1 MASDAAA
8 PLAEALQSAA
18 AWAGQATT
26 NLGRPPTSPCW
37 SLVVPTVAV
46 ATTILLKEEPRRRE
60 EKRPVPGATFY
71 DAMRLRSAVSFILEL
86 MCCLLAY
93 AVSYLRRPKG
103 DKDVIAIYCGFGF
116 IPGEKNGWDGN
127 ALKRGAGG
135 SEQCAIRL
143 ARGLV
148 QRGRKVTVFSGR
160 RRRAIQVEGVT
171 YAPASQFDVRGKYE
185 AIVVWRVPQILLV
198 QAWLGRSLDA
208 KALSFWIHDGSYLAL
223 LSAAGATFRSQIR
236 RAVRVADSV
245 VYPSREM
252 RVAQFEALFP
262 STDAHDGGRDVLAKA
277 TVVPHGV
284 PRYFDDVH
292 DGQRRDG
299 WLLWPVSPER
309 GLAELLRMLPS
320 LRNAVKSRGG
330 DFRVV
335 VCHLR
340 GGYHENTKLELPDDV
355 VFAGMLPPKRLAAML
370 RSCALF
376 VFPSSVPEAFSLAT
390 WECALHGVVPVV
402 YGLGALAALG
412 RVVHDR
418 HFNPAKYAGE
428 PERERLYVPG
438 ALALGLVNACSGRE
452 LHEVML
458 GYVEEF
464 WAEYADAP
472 RRWASVNTMVAHEHF
487 MLRLPSLDADLAAAI
502 RRLRDT
508 VLQLS
513 LIHI

>member
-1 MASDAAA
+1 MGDAAG
-8 PLAEALQSAA
+8 PLAAALETAA
-18 AWAGQATT
+18 AWTGEAT

-71 DAMRLRSAVSFILEL
+71 DAMRLRSAVSFLLEL
-86 MCCLLAY
+86 MCCMLAY
-93 AVSYLRRPKG
+93 AVSYLRRPKN
-103 DKDVIAIYCGFGF
+103 DKDTIAIYCGFGF
-116 IPGEKNGWDGN
+116 IPGEKNGWDGHSI
-127 ALKRGAGG
+127 KRGAGG

-148 QRGRKVTVFSGR
+148 QRGRKVTVYSGR
-160 RRRAIQVEGVT
+160 MKRSISIEGVT
-171 YAPASQFDVRGKYE
+171 YAPASSFDVRGTYD

-223 LSAAGATFRSQIR
+223 LSAAGATFRSHIR
-236 RAVRVADSV
+236 KAVRVADSV

-252 RVAQFEALFP
+252 RTAQFGALFP
-262 STDAHDGGRDVLAKA
+262 SHDTHDGGRDVLAKA

-284 PRYFDDVH
+284 PRYFDDVN
-292 DGQRRDG
+292 DGERRDG

-309 GLAELLRMLPS
+309 GLAELLRMLPA
-320 LRNAVKSRGG
+320 LRRAVKSRGG

-355 VFAGMLPPKRLAAML
+355 VFAGMLPPKRLAAMM

-376 VFPSSVPEAFSLAT
+376 VFPSAVPEAFSLAT
-390 WECALHGVVPVV
+390 WECALHGVIPVV

-412 RVVHDR
+412 RVGC
-418 HFNPAKYAGE
+418 PC
-428 PERERLYVPG
+428 VPPG
-438 ALALGLVNACSGRE
+438 DAAALENEAVAL
-452 LHEVML
+452 
-458 GYVEEF
+458 
-464 WAEYADAP
+464 
-472 RRWASVNTMVAHEHF
+472 
-487 MLRLPSLDADLAAAI
+487 LAAPDAAAA
-502 RRLRDT
+502 RRRDVVARARAAARDWAGTARFWEATALRAP
-508 VLQLS
+508 S
-513 LIHI
+513 